1 MEESEKTEKEPTGA
15 QAPSE
20 VLTQEEAQARDEAQ
34 AQRPRFDVEIV
45 GENVSKAMEDIRE
58 KVKYWA
64 DRGRYN
70 KIRIKRAGKPVLPD
84 IPIGALMALE
94 AATFFWTGLLRGLIV
109 NVVGRAFFE
118 VELINEAEE
127 QFSRGLEHFLAGDM
141 SDAETA
147 LVRALEIDPRYSR
160 AHLQLGV
167 IRKIDGQF
175 EDAAAHFE
183 NAIAYSTN
191 VDTQREAE
199 LHLKRLRDSQMTK
212 K

>member
-1 MEESEKTEKEPTGA
+1 MEESEKSKNDTSDAHT
-15 QAPSE
+15 PSE
-20 VLTQEEAQARDEAQ
+20 VLTQEEARARDEAQ

-58 KVKYWA
+58 KAKYWA

-94 AATFFWTGLLRGLIV
+94 AATFFWSGLLRGVIV

-127 QFSRGLEHFLAGDM
+127 QFSKGLEHFLAGDM
-141 SDAETA
+141 TDAEDA
-147 LVRALEIDPRYSR
+147 LERALEIDPRYSR

-167 IRKIDGQF
+167 LRKIDGRLD
-175 EDAAAHFE
+175 EAAAHFE

-191 VDTQREAE
+191 ADTQREAE
-199 LHLKRLRDSQMTK
+199 LHLKRLRDTQMTR
-212 K
+212 